1 MCKLIMELQ
10 KLLCIRF
17 ASYI

>member
-1 MCKLIMELQ
+1 MELQ